1 MTPANLLAY
10 AAQVTIIVLAC
21 AGLPRLLRLRSPG
34 VQYAFW
40 RTTLVVCLMLPF
52 AQPWK
57 AHEMRF
63 VPAPVQGAAASP
75 APPGPERPAGP
86 SAVSAFDAVAAAGFV
101 MLAGV
106 AARLA
111 WIGLGMIRLRRMRRL
126 ATDAAFGFEDL
137 QQAIGTAAPILW
149 SSEVRH
155 PVTFGLFDPVVLLP
169 IALRK
174 AELPAQ
180 RAVVAHE
187 LHHVKRRD
195 WGWVVGEE
203 VVRSIF
209 WFHPAVW
216 WLVSRVQLARETVV
230 DELSILATNARR
242 TYLDTLL
249 AFADDTGLASS
260 PAFSARRHLFHRV
273 MLLSQEG
280 EMSSIRVAL
289 GSCVLI
295 LALGAGTVEAVKA
308 FPLYGE
314 FQAPQPPRD
323 PQRPPRDQSYKG
335 HRVNFD
341 FGDAELR
348 AVLRVFAHESGLNVS
363 IDPQVE
369 GRVTILLHDVPWD
382 EALDLILRTNKL
394 GYTVEGNTLHIAP
407 LAVLGGKQSQLD
419 KDKLRQQLMTLE
431 ASMPPPPPPP
441 PPPAPMS
448 REMPPPPPP
457 PPPTPEFQALLDL
470 LQPIRIGGSV
480 KSPTKTKEVLPGY
493 PVEAMGDRVQ
503 GVVILEVLVDS
514 AGQVA
519 DARILRSIPVF
530 DAAALAAVKQ
540 WTFTPTLLNGVPQA
554 VLMTVTVNFALR

>member
-40 RTTLVVCLMLPF
+40 RTTLVVCLLLPF

-63 VPAPVQGAAASP
+63 MPAPIQRAALPP
-75 APPGPERPAGP
+75 AAPGPDRPAGP
-86 SAVSAFDAVAAAGFV
+86 PAVSAFDPAAAAGFV
-101 MLAGV
+101 ILFGI

-111 WIGLGMIRLRRMRRL
+111 WIGLGMIRLRRMRRR
-126 ATDAAFGFEDL
+126 ATEAAFGFDDL
-137 QQAIGTAAPILW
+137 QQAIGTSAPILW

-169 IALRK
+169 LALRK
-174 AELPAQ
+174 AEPPAH

-203 VVRSIF
+203 VIRSIF

-249 AFADDTGLASS
+249 AFADDSGLASS

-289 GSCVLI
+289 ASCVLI
-295 LALGAGTVEAVKA
+295 LALGAGTWEAVKA

-314 FQAPQPPRD
+314 IQAPQPPRD
-323 PQRPPRDQSYKG
+323 PQRPPRDPLSASEHHLAGVTAWNKAQNDATLTASQKRELVLAGIAAEDRAIAIKPDYIEAFVF
-335 HRVNFD
+335 RNILLRMLAFLSDDQQEVND
-341 FGDAELR
+341 LIKQADAAREKVFALEAAGVKPQEVRGPNGELR
-348 AVLRVFAHESGLNVS
+348 
-363 IDPQVE
+363 
-369 GRVTILLHDVPWD
+369 
-382 EALDLILRTNKL
+382 
-394 GYTVEGNTLHIAP
+394 
-407 LAVLGGKQSQLD
+407 
-419 KDKLRQQLMTLE
+419 
-431 ASMPPPPPPP
+431 PPPPPPP
-441 PPPAPMS
+441 PPSAGFV
-448 REMPPPPPP
+448 
-457 PPPTPEFQALLDL
+457 EFQALVDRY
-470 LQPIRIGGSV
+470 QAVRIGGAV
-480 KSPTKTKEVLPGY
+480 KVPTRIRD
-493 PVEAMGDRVQ
+493 VEAVYPPIAQNARVQ
-503 GVVILEVLVDS
+503 GVVVLDVLVD
-514 AGQVA
+514 AGGQVV
-519 DARILRSIPVF
+519 DARVVRSIPLL
-530 DAAALAAVKQ
+530 DQAALNAAKQ
-540 WTFTPTLLNGVPQA
+540 WEFTPTLVDGVSRA
-554 VLMTVTVNFALR
+554 ALMTVTVSFALK